1 MGCLSSYEPKVQ
13 PVKKRIYANNN
24 YNVNENNNSNKRSVP
39 KQNPYKINF
48 KIPDKKIFELDLIF

>member
-1 MGCLSSYEPKVQ
+1 MGCLSSYEPKIQ

-48 KIPDKKIFELDLIF
+48 KILIKNYLN